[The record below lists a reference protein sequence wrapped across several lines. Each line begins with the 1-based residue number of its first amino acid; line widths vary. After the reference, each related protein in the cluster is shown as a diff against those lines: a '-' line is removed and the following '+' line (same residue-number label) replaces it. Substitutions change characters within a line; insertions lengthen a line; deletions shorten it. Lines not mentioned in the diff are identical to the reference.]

1 MMAVF
6 FILMMKII
14 KYIPLWGPPA
24 LLLMLSACG
33 VFGQPDSG
41 EDAGAITQMTSNEGT
56 ATPLPG
62 YAQTLGNNLPV
73 NMSWQIQYSGEMD
86 YTLDVD
92 MFNLDLFDTDAQ
104 TIAELKER
112 GIFVMCYF
120 SAGSHEDWRPD
131 AGMFPTE
138 TLGKPMQD
146 WDGETW
152 LDIRQIDALKPVMES
167 RLDMAAAKGC
177 DGVDPDNIN
186 GYENDT
192 GFPLTY
198 DDQIAF
204 NIYLANQAHDRGLLI
219 GLKNDLNQIGDLLPF
234 FDWALNEQCFA
245 YEECRLLLPFIE
257 AGKPVFVIEYDL
269 SPEEFCLDA
278 VAMDFNALQKNYELD
293 AFRFPC
299 G

>member
-1 MMAVF
+1 MPKFLKLNVVRLNFVF
-6 FILMMKII
+6 LVI
-14 KYIPLWGPPA
+14 
-24 LLLMLSACG
+24 LSACG
-33 VFGQPDSG
+33 NAEQTTDF
-41 EDAGAITQMTSNEGT
+41 EDIDGTKQIAPSPTVQVTQSDYAQNLSN
-56 ATPLPG
+56 PLPLDI
-62 YAQTLGNNLPV
+62 T
-73 NMSWQIQYSGEMD
+73 WQIQYSGEMD
-86 YTLDVD
+86 FSLDVEL
-92 MFNLDLFDTDAQ
+92 FNLDLFDTDAE
-104 TIAELKER
+104 TIKSLKER

-131 AGMFPTE
+131 ADEFPTE
-138 TLGKPMQD
+138 TLGNPMQD
-146 WDGETW
+146 WEGETW
-152 LDIRQIDALKPVMES
+152 LDIRQIDTLMPVMES

-177 DGVDPDNIN
+177 DGVDPDNVN

-204 NIYLANQAHDRGLLI
+204 NIYLANQAHKRGLLI
-219 GLKNDLNQIGDLLPF
+219 GLKNDLNQIEDLLPF

-245 YEECRLLLPFIE
+245 YDECRLLTPFIE

-269 SPEEFCLDA
+269 TPEEFCLTA
-278 VAMDFNALQKNYELD
+278 AAMKFNALQKKYELD